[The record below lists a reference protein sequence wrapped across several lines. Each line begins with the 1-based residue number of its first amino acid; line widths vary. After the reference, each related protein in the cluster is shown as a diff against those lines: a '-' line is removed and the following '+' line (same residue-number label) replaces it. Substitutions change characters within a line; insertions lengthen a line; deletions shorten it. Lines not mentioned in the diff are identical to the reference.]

1 MTQTAGT
8 TDTFDS
14 AVLKESLDSVIW
26 DLFPADTVFQNTIDK
41 VTVGNTQHQWVN

>member
-1 MTQTAGT
+1 MTQVAGT

-26 DLFPADTVFQNTIDK
+26 DSVPC
-41 VTVGNTQHQWVN
+41 